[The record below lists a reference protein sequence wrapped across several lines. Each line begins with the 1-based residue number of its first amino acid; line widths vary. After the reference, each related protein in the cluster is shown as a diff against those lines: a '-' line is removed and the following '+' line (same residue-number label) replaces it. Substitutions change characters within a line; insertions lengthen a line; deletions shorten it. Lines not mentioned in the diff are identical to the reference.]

1 MATFIQYKISSTRLQ
16 NSNAYR
22 QSQRSFIQEELTFK
36 NTEQE
41 KNSLEMERIK
51 SDLRMII
58 NLIDWTH
65 ISRTFLESDIKT
77 IKRVEGIQNYK
88 L

>member
-1 MATFIQYKISSTRLQ
+1 MAIFIQYKISSTRLQ

-41 KNSLEMERIK
+41 KISLEMERIK

>member
-1 MATFIQYKISSTRLQ
+1 MAIFIQYKISSTRLQ

-41 KNSLEMERIK
+41 KISLEMERIK

-77 IKRVEGIQNYK
+77 IKRVEEIQNYK

>member
-1 MATFIQYKISSTRLQ
+1 MAIFIQYKISSTRLQ

>member
-1 MATFIQYKISSTRLQ
+1 MAIFIQYKISSTRLQ
-16 NSNAYR
+16 NSNAHR

-41 KNSLEMERIK
+41 KISLEMERIK

>member
-22 QSQRSFIQEELTFK
+22 QSQRSFIQEELRFK
-36 NTEQE
+36 NIEQE
-41 KNSLEMERIK
+41 KISLEMERIK
-51 SDLRMII
+51 SDLKMIV

>member
-1 MATFIQYKISSTRLQ
+1 MAIFIQYKISSTRLQ

-22 QSQRSFIQEELTFK
+22 QSQRSFMQEELRFK
-36 NTEQE
+36 NIEQE
-41 KNSLEMERIK
+41 KISLEMERIK
-51 SDLRMII
+51 SDLRMTV